1 MFRKRRSPQS
11 GEFED
16 RQEIEEDGEF
26 QQFEVEEIALGDLTE
41 DILAERGEDIA
52 TEGDIVPY
60 QGGLNPPT
68 RTPPDID
75 FINQIDEDVRR
86 EGVEGTVSQGARVTS
101 TYDARPINA
110 RDFLATNQ
118 FNVPA
123 GA

>member
-1 MFRKRRSPQS
+1 MRKRRTPHS

-16 RQEIEEDGEF
+16 RQEHQQDEGEF
-26 QQFEVEEIALGDLTE
+26 QQFETEEINLGDLVE
-41 DILAERGEDIA
+41 DILHERGEDVSA
-52 TEGDIVPY
+52 EGDIVPY

-68 RTPPDID
+68 RTPPDMA
-75 FINQIDEDVRR
+75 FIAKVDEDVAR

-110 RDFLATNQ
+110 RDFLSTRE
-118 FNVPA
+118 FSVPA